1 MSILMD
7 SCNVMPRSKNGLET
21 RIRTEKA
28 PHLLDIDGDSC
39 HHMHNTTKMFCKPFG
54 YWVETLHNN
63 LYNDVKWST
72 DLRDYMKEIS
82 FLMGM
87 KFTMPERFVSYRWLL
102 CYDVSVSNLLK
113 LDLYTVF
120 YSAFLKGEDR
130 GFQV

>member
-1 MSILMD
+1 MSG
-7 SCNVMPRSKNGLET
+7 SKNGVET

-39 HHMHNTTKMFCKPFG
+39 HHIHNAMKMFCKPFRH
-54 YWVETLHNN
+54 WVETLHNN
-63 LYNDVKWST
+63 LFNDVKWST

-82 FLMGM
+82 FLMGI
-87 KFTMPERFVSYRWLL
+87 KFTMPERFVSHRWLS
-102 CYDVSVSNLLK
+102 CYDVSASNLLK

-130 GFQV
+130 ALQV